1 MFAGPQ
7 IGSVSATSRPNSISS
22 SSLIDVPL
30 IDSPPFD
37 SIIVRGI
44 APRQRPS
51 KSQKTSIENSSP
63 DTDLLHERV
72 GRRAAKVEVELLAIR
87 GPIDV
92 P

>member
-1 MFAGPQ
+1 M
-7 IGSVSATSRPNSISS
+7 
-22 SSLIDVPL
+22 IDMPL

-63 DTDLLHERV
+63 AQTCWTNDSAGVR
-72 GRRAAKVEVELLAIR
+72 
-87 GPIDV
+87 
-92 P
+92 

>member
-63 DTDLLHERV
+63 TQTCCTNDSAGV
-72 GRRAAKVEVELLAIR
+72 RRRWKSSSSRSAAR
-87 GPIDV
+87 
-92 P
+92 